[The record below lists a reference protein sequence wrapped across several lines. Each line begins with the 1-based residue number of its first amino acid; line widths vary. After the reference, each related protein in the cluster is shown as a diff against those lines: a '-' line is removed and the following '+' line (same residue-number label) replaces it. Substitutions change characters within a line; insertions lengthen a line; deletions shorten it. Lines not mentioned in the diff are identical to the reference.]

1 MPPRGGTYGGTKM
14 PPTGGA
20 PKMPLTDII
29 CKNAKPETKS
39 RKIADEKGLYFEVMP
54 SGSKYF
60 RMKYR
65 FDGKEKRLAFGVY
78 PEVTLKEA
86 RDRRDEARKLIREG
100 IDPAEQ
106 KKLEKLT
113 RHIRTEN
120 TFENITREW
129 HEQQKKAWTERH
141 ANYVLR
147 RLEADLLPV
156 IGFRPINEI
165 TAPELLAA
173 LKEVEKRGAVDI
185 AKRLLQTSGQIFRYA
200 ISIGKAQRD
209 LSADLKGALQ
219 PRKKGHYK
227 RLPESEL
234 PEFLNKLE
242 SYDSHF
248 EGDLQTKLGLK
259 LLIATFVRT
268 GELRGARW
276 EEFNFEKKEWRIPAE
291 RMKMD
296 EEHIVPLSKQALQII
311 EQIREISS
319 HSDLLFPN
327 RNKPMLP
334 MSENTMLFAL
344 YRMGYRGRTTTH
356 GFRSVASTVL
366 HEKGFPSEIIELQ
379 LSHAERNKVKAS
391 YNFAKYL
398 PERREMM
405 QWWADYL
412 DRALAGGG
420 NVLEGKFGGKA

>member
-1 MPPRGGTYGGTKM
+1 
-14 PPTGGA
+14 
-20 PKMPLTDII
+20 MPLTDII
-29 CKNAKPETKS
+29 CKNAKPEAKS
-39 RKIADEKGLYFEVMP
+39 RKISDEKGLYLEIAP

-78 PEVTLKEA
+78 PEVSLKEA
-86 RDRRDEARKLIREG
+86 RDKRDEARKLLREG
-100 IDPAEQ
+100 IDPAEK

-113 RHIRTEN
+113 RHINAEN
-120 TFENITREW
+120 SFENIAREW
-129 HEQQKKAWTERH
+129 HENQKRGWKERH

-147 RLEADLLPV
+147 RLEADIFPAL
-156 IGFRPINEI
+156 GFRPISEI
-165 TAPELLAA
+165 TAPELLAV
-173 LKEVEKRGAVDI
+173 LKQVEKRGALDI

-200 ISIGKAQRD
+200 ISTGRAERD
-209 LSADLKGALQ
+209 LSTDLKGALQ
-219 PRKKGHYK
+219 PRKKGHYNK
-227 RLPESEL
+227 LPETAL
-234 PEFLNKLE
+234 PEFLQKLE
-242 SYDSHF
+242 AYDAKF
-248 EGDLQTKLGLK
+248 DGDLQTKLGLK

-276 EEFNFEKKEWRIPAE
+276 EEFNLEKKEWRIPAE

-296 EEHIVPLSKQALQII
+296 EEHIVPLSGQAIEII
-311 EQIREISS
+311 EQIREINGGSE
-319 HSDLLFPN
+319 LLFPN

-356 GFRSVASTVL
+356 GFRSVASTIL
-366 HEKGFPSEIIELQ
+366 HEQGFPSEIIELQ

-391 YNFAKYL
+391 YNFAKRL
-398 PERREMM
+398 PERYQMM

-412 DRALAGGG
+412 DRAQAGGG
-420 NVLEGKFGGKA
+420 NVIEGKFGKEKA